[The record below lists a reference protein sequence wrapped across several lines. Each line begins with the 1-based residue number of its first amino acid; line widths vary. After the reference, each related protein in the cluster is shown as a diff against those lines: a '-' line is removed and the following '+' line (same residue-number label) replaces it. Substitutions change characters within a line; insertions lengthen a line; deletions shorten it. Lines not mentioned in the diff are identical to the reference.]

1 MATETEFRKELAAA
15 INRCSRENGSNTPDF
30 ILAEY
35 LSRCL
40 DAYDIALVAREKWY
54 GKPDEVIEIDG
65 DGKVNHPGAIQKN
78 MRDPGI

>member
-1 MATETEFRKELAAA
+1 MATETEFRKELATA

-40 DAYDIALVAREKWY
+40 DAYDMALVAREKWY
-54 GKPDEVIEIDG
+54 GRTVEAV
-65 DGKVNHPGAIQKN
+65 
-78 MRDPGI
+78 